1 MKAELFFS
9 QGCVVCFLGYKDL
22 YLGYKINLQFIF
34 EIFWSLLIES
44 TVKGECFMKN
54 NLGANIKYFRKNK
67 GFTQEEL
74 AGMLGVTPQAVS
86 RWESEA
92 GLPDVSMIVPIAQSL
107 NITTDALL
115 GYQISSQDDRVS
127 KQVFE
132 KMNEYF
138 DVSKPGEST
147 LKVCEYLAEEAN
159 KNPMNYDIVLKY
171 VQKVAGLSYYI
182 DMEQLL
188 SGEPEKARAVLE
200 DGIRKGINII
210 RYCNDTKKINKAHY
224 ALAWI
229 YIHRKDF
236 DNAREHVNVLPG
248 LDGHCIREELN
259 MSLVFFEKGF
269 DAMKDSAVE
278 FNKLLFDV
286 IVSQINTITTHYCYF
301 GNLDE
306 ALEICNWCE
315 DVLKAYTAKPEF
327 VTETYPFVL
336 KKFHF
341 SKMSAYIKAGEMEKA
356 KEICDTYLD
365 DIKAKGVFTEEEYQA
380 IEKEFKERIYIL

>member
-1 MKAELFFS
+1 
-9 QGCVVCFLGYKDL
+9 
-22 YLGYKINLQFIF
+22 
-34 EIFWSLLIES
+34 
-44 TVKGECFMKN
+44 MKN
-54 NLGANIKYFRKNK
+54 HLGANIKYFRKNK

-115 GYQISSQDDRVS
+115 GYHMLSQDDRVS
-127 KQVFE
+127 KMVFE
-132 KMNEYF
+132 KMKEYN
-138 DVSKPGEST
+138 DVSEPSKSALRT
-147 LKVCEYLAEEAN
+147 CEYLAEEAN

-171 VQKVAGLSYYI
+171 VQRVAGLSYYI
-182 DMEQLL
+182 DMQHLL
-188 SGEPEKARAVLE
+188 DDEPERAKAILD
-200 DGIRKGINII
+200 DGIRKGINVI
-210 RYCNDTKKINKAHY
+210 RYCNDSKKINKAHY

-269 DAMKDSAVE
+269 EAMKDSAVE

-286 IVSQINTITTHYCYF
+286 IVSQIQTITTHYCYF
-301 GNLDE
+301 GTLEE
-306 ALEICNWCE
+306 ALEICDWCE
-315 DVLKAYTAKPEF
+315 GVLTAYAVKPEF
-327 VTETYPFVL
+327 TTDTLVWVF

-341 SKMSAYIKAGEMEKA
+341 SKMSAYLKAGENDKA
-356 KEICDTYLD
+356 KEICDTYLEE
-365 DIKAKGVFTEEEYQA
+365 IREKGVFSQEEYA
-380 IEKEFKERIYIL
+380 EIEKEFKEKIYIL

>member
-1 MKAELFFS
+1 MS
-9 QGCVVCFLGYKDL
+9 
-22 YLGYKINLQFIF
+22 
-34 EIFWSLLIES
+34 S
-44 TVKGECFMKN
+44 

-92 GLPDVSMIVPIAQSL
+92 GLPDVSMIVPIAQTL

-115 GYQISSQDDRVS
+115 GYQVQSQDDRVAG
-127 KQVFE
+127 QVFE
-132 KMNEYF
+132 KMEEF
-138 DVSKPGEST
+138 EDVANPAGSA

-159 KNPMNYDIVLKY
+159 KHPMNYDIILKY

-182 DMEQLL
+182 DMEQFL
-188 SGEPEKARAVLE
+188 SGEPEKAKAILE
-200 DGIRKGINII
+200 DGIRKGLNVI
-210 RYCNDTKKINKAHY
+210 RYSNNTKKINKAHY

-248 LDGHCIREELN
+248 LDGHCIKEELN

-278 FNKLLFDV
+278 FGRLLFDV
-286 IVSQINTITTHYCYF
+286 LVHQVNTLSTHYCYF
-301 GNLDE
+301 GELNE
-306 ALEICNWCE
+306 ALEICDWCE
-315 DVLKAYTAKPEF
+315 AVLTAYVAKPEF
-327 VTETYPFVL
+327 ATETLPWVL
-336 KKFHF
+336 RKFNF
-341 SKMSAYIKAGEMEKA
+341 SKMSAYLKVGEKEKA
-356 KEICDTYLD
+356 KEVCNAYLKE
-365 DIKAKGVFTEEEYQA
+365 IKENNVFSEEEYLSV
-380 IEKEFKERIYIL
+380 EKEFKEQIYIL